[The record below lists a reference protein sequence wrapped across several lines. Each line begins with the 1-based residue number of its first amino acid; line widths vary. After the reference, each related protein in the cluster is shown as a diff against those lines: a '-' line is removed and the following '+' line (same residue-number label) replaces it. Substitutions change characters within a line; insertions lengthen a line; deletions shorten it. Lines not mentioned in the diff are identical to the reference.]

1 MASDQRPY
9 VTSLINTPAQVGD
22 SLREKRER
30 NGRVCTHAQRLQG
43 VLDDTR
49 RRHPQLGVYT
59 LDLLEHGA
67 PKDFNIVDARR
78 RVKKPHVAGST
89 VSATNA
95 VSGTDEHGQEQQ
107 GQEQEP
113 DQRGLVQER
122 GQERKTR
129 AKWQEEQFIKH
140 FIDADDE
147 RRMIN
152 ARHARREERP
162 VIGTNFVPDSIDDLP
177 DDERLAVLRS
187 RRNCGDRLQYEI
199 RNTDIYR
206 DGWRLFVKEREGQIL
221 APPFGKVGVC

>member
-1 MASDQRPY
+1 MQQTEMASDQRPL

-30 NGRVCTHAQRLQG
+30 KARVCAHADRLEQ
-43 VLDDTR
+43 VLIDTR
-49 RRHPQLGVYT
+49 RRHPQLGCYT

-67 PKDFNIVDARR
+67 PKDFDIVDARR
-78 RVKKPHVAGST
+78 RVKK
-89 VSATNA
+89 
-95 VSGTDEHGQEQQ
+95 QQ
-107 GQEQEP
+107 GD
-113 DQRGLVQER
+113 DQNKGLVQQR

-152 ARHARREERP
+152 VRHARREERP
-162 VIGTNFVPDSIDDLP
+162 VIGTNFVPDSVDDLP

-187 RRNCGDRLQYEI
+187 RQTCNDRLQYEI

-206 DGWRLFVKEREGQIL
+206 DGWRLFTKERAGQIL
-221 APPFGKVGVC
+221 APPFGVVGVC